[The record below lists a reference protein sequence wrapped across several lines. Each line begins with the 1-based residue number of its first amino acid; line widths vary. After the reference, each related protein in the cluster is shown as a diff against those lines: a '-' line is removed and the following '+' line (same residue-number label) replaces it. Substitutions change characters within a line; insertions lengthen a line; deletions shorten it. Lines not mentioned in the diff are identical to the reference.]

1 MNLDDYM
8 FLGCA
13 LAGGALVIFCDPGMF
28 AWAIEELSLL
38 VKLIWNGGV

>member
-8 FLGCA
+8 FLGFV

-28 AWAIEELSLL
+28 YWAFHELALL
-38 VKLIWNGGV
+38 VELIIGGGV